1 MMDRAARMIIN
12 LTLFLQVLLLYLL
25 FFESR
30 VELPVALQVAGRL
43 HPVVL
48 HVPIGVLVFT
58 LVVFLFQSQ
67 FKKKQ
72 FQRLVLLC
80 LLIAALSASLTALFG
95 FFLSLSGD
103 YGAEQVLLHKRSGVA
118 LSLLTFILLVW
129 FTFQPRNKSMIQGFS
144 LLLFLVLIVAGHS
157 GATLTHGENYVLG
170 PAGES
175 DEINP
180 EASFYEA
187 ALVPVL
193 ERKCFSCHNE
203 SKAKGKLIMTSVDN
217 FKRGGE
223 NGMPWVAGQ
232 PDSSRLIQ
240 YLHLPLEHEHHMPPE
255 GKPQL
260 SSTEVA
266 LLEAW
271 IKAGADF
278 EKQWNAF
285 APTDSLRRLAEVSR
299 KAKASAEETYPFKA
313 VPPETVAKLN
323 TPFRSVFPLYQGSP
337 ALQTDFFVAQ
347 AFERN
352 SLTELKAIDEQL
364 VILNLSNMPL
374 TEEDAKTITQFKNLE
389 QLNLNATG
397 LTDAGLQHL
406 STLKKLESL
415 AVSGNP
421 ITQSALT
428 ALLRKLPLQ
437 KVFIWNTSITEPQY
451 KELVAEF
458 PDTEFTHTLFND
470 TEVLELSKPLLEN
483 EGVVKKGDRLK
494 LKHTMPGVIIRYTLD
509 GSKPDSVRSER
520 YTGPVEVT
528 ETVLLKAI
536 ACREGWYC
544 SPVLETTVFVAGKK
558 PRQATLLTPPDKK
571 YPGEGARSLTDER
584 KGFTDILTEP
594 AWLGYRHNPFEA
606 TFEFDP
612 TITLHKVVLS
622 YADNNG
628 SYLMPPEKV
637 EVWSGS
643 SEGNIRLIKTDKVE
657 QPTTYRAQG
666 LRFVTIELPQGHYP
680 FLKVVA
686 RPVAKLPAWHSGKG
700 EKGWFFIDEVFF
712 Y

>member
-1 MMDRAARMIIN
+1 MMDRAARIIIN
-12 LTLFLQVLLLYLL
+12 VTLFLQVLLLYLL

-43 HPVVL
+43 HPLVL

-58 LVVFLFQSQ
+58 LVVFMFQSQ
-67 FKKKQ
+67 FKRKQ
-72 FQRLVLLC
+72 FERLLLLC
-80 LLIAALSASLTALFG
+80 LLIAALSASFTALFG
-95 FFLSLSGD
+95 FFLSLGGD
-103 YGAEQVLLHKRSGVA
+103 YGAEQVLLHKRSGVL

-144 LLLFLVLIVAGHS
+144 LLIFLVLVVAGHS

-170 PAGES
+170 PAGGS
-175 DEINP
+175 NEINP
-180 EASFYEA
+180 DASFYEA

-203 SKAKGKLIMTSVDN
+203 SKAKGKLIMTSVDK
-217 FKRGGE
+217 FKQGGE
-223 NGMPWVAGQ
+223 NGMPWVAGN

-240 YLHLPLEHEHHMPPE
+240 YLHLPLEHEQHMPPE

-260 SSTEVA
+260 NETEIA
-266 LLEAW
+266 LMEAW

-278 EKQWNAF
+278 DKRWTAY
-285 APTDSLRRLAEVSR
+285 APTDSLRMLAEVSR
-299 KAKASAEETYPFKA
+299 KAKVSAEETYSFIA
-313 VPPETVAKLN
+313 VAPETVAKLN
-323 TPFRSVFPLYQGSP
+323 TPFRSVFPLYQGSA
-337 ALQTDFFVAQ
+337 ALQADFFVAQ

-352 SLTELKAIDEQL
+352 SLTELNAIDEQL

-374 TEEDAKTITQFKNLE
+374 TEEDAKTIRQFKNLE

-406 STLKKLESL
+406 SNLKNLESL
-415 AVSGNP
+415 AISGNP
-421 ITQSALT
+421 ITNSALRT
-428 ALLRKLPLQ
+428 LLRNVPLR
-437 KVFIWNTSITEPQY
+437 KVYIWNTSITESQY
-451 KELVAEF
+451 KELVTEF
-458 PDTEFTHTLFND
+458 PDTEFTHTLFTD
-470 TEVLELSKPLLEN
+470 STVLALSKPLLEN
-483 EGVVKKGDRLK
+483 EGVVKQSDRLL
-494 LKHTMPGVIIRYTLD
+494 LKHTMPGVVIRYTLD
-509 GSKPDSVRSER
+509 GSEPDSVQSER
-520 YTGPVEVT
+520 YTEPVAVT

-544 SPVLETTVFVAGKK
+544 SPVLEAPVFVAGKTPK
-558 PRQATLLTPPDKK
+558 KATLLTPPDKK
-571 YPGEGARSLTDER
+571 YPGEGARSLTDGR

-628 SYLMPPEKV
+628 SYLMPPEQV

-643 SEGNIRLIKTDKVE
+643 TEGTVRFIKTDKVE
-657 QPTTYRAQG
+657 QPTGYRAQG
-666 LRFVTIELPQGHYP
+666 LRFVTIELPEGHYP
-680 FLKVVA
+680 ILKIVA
-686 RPVAKLPAWHSGKG
+686 HPVAKLPTWHTGKG

>member
-1 MMDRAARMIIN
+1 MMDRAARIIIN
-12 LTLFLQVLLLYLL
+12 VTLFLQVLLLYLL

-58 LVVFLFQSQ
+58 LVVFMFRSQ
-67 FKKKQ
+67 FKRKQ
-72 FQRLVLLC
+72 FQRLLLLC
-80 LLIAALSASLTALFG
+80 LLIAALSASFTALFG
-95 FFLSLSGD
+95 FFLSLGGD

-144 LLLFLVLIVAGHS
+144 LLIFLVLIVAGHS

-170 PAGES
+170 PAGGS

-180 EASFYEA
+180 EASFYET
-187 ALVPVL
+187 ALMPVL

-203 SKAKGKLIMTSVDN
+203 SKAKGKLIMTSVDK
-217 FKRGGE
+217 FKQGGE
-223 NGMPWVAGQ
+223 NGMPWVAGN

-240 YLHLPLEHEHHMPPE
+240 YLHLPLEHEQHMPPE

-260 SSTEVA
+260 NETEIA
-266 LLEAW
+266 LMEAW

-278 EKQWNAF
+278 DKQWNAY
-285 APTDSLRRLAEVSR
+285 APTDSLRMLAEVSR
-299 KAKASAEETYPFKA
+299 KAKVSAEETYSFKA
-313 VPPETVAKLN
+313 VAPETVAKLN
-323 TPFRSVFPLYQGSP
+323 TPFRSVFPLYQGSA
-337 ALQTDFFVAQ
+337 ALQADFFVAQ

-352 SLTELKAIDEQL
+352 SLTELNAIDEQL

-374 TEEDAKTITQFKNLE
+374 TEEDAKTIRQFKNLE

-406 STLKKLESL
+406 SNLKNLESL
-415 AVSGNP
+415 AISGNP
-421 ITQSALT
+421 ITNSALRT
-428 ALLRKLPLQ
+428 LLRNVPLR
-437 KVFIWNTSITEPQY
+437 KVYIWNTSITESQY
-451 KELVAEF
+451 KELVTEF
-458 PDTEFTHTLFND
+458 PDTEFTHTLFTD
-470 TEVLELSKPLLEN
+470 STVLALSKPLLEN
-483 EGVVKKGDRLK
+483 EGVVKQNDRLL
-494 LKHTMPGVIIRYTLD
+494 LKHTMPGVVIRYTLD
-509 GSKPDSVRSER
+509 GSEPDSVQSER
-520 YTGPVEVT
+520 YTEPVAVT

-544 SPVLETTVFVAGKK
+544 SPVLEAPVFVAGKTPK
-558 PRQATLLTPPDKK
+558 KATLLTPPDKK
-571 YPGEGARSLTDER
+571 YPGEGARSLTDGR

-628 SYLMPPEKV
+628 SYLMPPEQV

-643 SEGNIRLIKTDKVE
+643 TEGTVRLIKTDKVE
-657 QPTTYRAQG
+657 QPTGYRAQG
-666 LRFVTIELPQGHYP
+666 LRFVTIELPEGHYP
-680 FLKVVA
+680 ILKIVA
-686 RPVAKLPAWHSGKG
+686 HPVAKLPTWHTGKG

>member
-1 MMDRAARMIIN
+1 MMDRAARIIIN
-12 LTLFLQVLLLYLL
+12 GTLFLQVLLLYLL

-58 LVVFLFQSQ
+58 LVVFMFRSQ
-67 FKKKQ
+67 FKRKQ
-72 FQRLVLLC
+72 FQRLLLLC
-80 LLIAALSASLTALFG
+80 LLIAALSASFTALFG
-95 FFLSLSGD
+95 FFLSLGGD

-144 LLLFLVLIVAGHS
+144 LLIFLVLIVAGHS

-170 PAGES
+170 PAGRS

-180 EASFYEA
+180 EASFYET
-187 ALVPVL
+187 ALMPVL

-203 SKAKGKLIMTSVDN
+203 SKAKGKLIMTSVDK

-223 NGMPWVAGQ
+223 NGMPWVAGN

-240 YLHLPLEHEHHMPPE
+240 YLHLPLEHEQHMPPE

-260 SSTEVA
+260 NETEIA
-266 LLEAW
+266 LMEAW

-278 EKQWNAF
+278 DKQWNAY
-285 APTDSLRRLAEVSR
+285 APTDSLRMLAEVSR
-299 KAKASAEETYPFKA
+299 KAKVSVEETYPFKA
-313 VPPETVAKLN
+313 VAPETVAKLN
-323 TPFRSVFPLYQGSP
+323 TPFRSVFPLYQGSA
-337 ALQTDFFVAQ
+337 ALQADFFVAQ

-352 SLTELKAIDEQL
+352 SLTELNAIDEQL
-364 VILNLSNMPL
+364 LILNLSNMPL
-374 TEEDAKTITQFKNLE
+374 TEEDAKTIRQFKNLE

-406 STLKKLESL
+406 SNLKNLESL
-415 AVSGNP
+415 AISGNP
-421 ITQSALT
+421 ITHSALRT
-428 ALLRKLPLQ
+428 LLRNVPLR
-437 KVFIWNTSITEPQY
+437 KVYIWNTSITESQY
-451 KELVAEF
+451 KELVTEF
-458 PDTEFTHTLFND
+458 PDTEFTHTLFTD
-470 TEVLELSKPLLEN
+470 STVLALSKPLLEN
-483 EGVVKKGDRLK
+483 EGVVKQSDRLL
-494 LKHTMPGVIIRYTLD
+494 LKHTMPGVVIRYTLD
-509 GSKPDSVRSER
+509 GSEPDSVQSER
-520 YTGPVEVT
+520 YTEPVAVT

-544 SPVLETTVFVAGKK
+544 SPVLEAPVFVAGKTPK
-558 PRQATLLTPPDKK
+558 KATLLTPPDKK
-571 YPGEGARSLTDER
+571 YPGEGARSLTDGR

-628 SYLMPPEKV
+628 SYLMPPEQV

-643 SEGNIRLIKTDKVE
+643 TEGTVRLIKTDKAE
-657 QPTTYRAQG
+657 QPTGYRAQG
-666 LRFVTIELPQGHYP
+666 LRFVTIELPEGHYP
-680 FLKVVA
+680 FLKIVA
-686 RPVAKLPAWHSGKG
+686 HPVAKLPTWHTGKG